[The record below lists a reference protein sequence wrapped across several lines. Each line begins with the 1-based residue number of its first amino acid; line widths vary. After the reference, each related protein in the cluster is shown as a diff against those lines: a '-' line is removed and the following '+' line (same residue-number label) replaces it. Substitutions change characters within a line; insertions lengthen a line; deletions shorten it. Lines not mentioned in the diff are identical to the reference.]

1 MLVDALTL
9 LGLSTPFI
17 YAGATYSVFL
27 YLDNKASD
35 DAKGIVAG
43 WLKPL
48 DFKEVNVASA
58 TVELFDRLYTQPLLG
73 WRAFMRSAVFSIV
86 IFFLA
91 MYEFGLVDDFF
102 GSFPPIEYRGEGS
115 SIVMVAL
122 VANIVSDYLSLFVI
136 RAWLNVADRRPVVS
150 LFGAAAIGALVV
162 VFIFIVRDNIL
173 AWITFGS
180 FEMSLE
186 TLKISNLTS
195 RHNFSMWAAV
205 AVHFWLLLF
214 ALGILV
220 LRLLSPLLWAA
231 GKVQWFIKQ
240 GQFHPVEAVGYVAAA
255 LVFVTTAIARVVQ
268 G

>member
-1 MLVDALTL
+1 MLLDALKL
-9 LGLSTPFI
+9 LGLSTPFV

-27 YLDNKASD
+27 YLDNKASNS
-35 DAKGIVAG
+35 AKGAIAG

-48 DFKEVNVASA
+48 DFNKVNVASA

-73 WRAFMRSAVFSIV
+73 WRAFMRSAAFSV
-86 IFFLA
+86 VAFFLA
-91 MYEFGLVDDFF
+91 MYEFGLVDDYF
-102 GSFPPIEYRGEGS
+102 GSFSPAEYRGEGS
-115 SIVMVAL
+115 SIVVVAL
-122 VANIVSDYLSLFVI
+122 AANIVSDYLSLFVI
-136 RAWLNVADRRPVVS
+136 RAWLNIADRHPVVS
-150 LFGAAAIGALVV
+150 LFGGAAIGSLVV
-162 VFIFIVRDNIL
+162 VFIFIIRDNIL

-180 FEMSLE
+180 FEISLD
-186 TLKISNLTS
+186 TLRISNLTS

-231 GKVQWFIKQ
+231 GKVQWFIEQ
-240 GQFHPVEAVGYVAAA
+240 GQYRPVEAVGYVAAA
-255 LVFVTTAIARVVQ
+255 VVFVTTALAHLMQ